1 MDRINATIGKLDELA
16 KNVKKREKNT
26 SERVPELLRQIQQL
40 EGEKDIL
47 AGSSRRLE
55 EQLAAKERENTERS
69 KRDQKTINEL
79 EKQLQ
84 KKDKDFRSREII
96 ELDEEKKLR
105 DELARKSQELEK
117 YRLLYEETLNEL
129 EQSRGPELR
138 QSMGFAKMEVDD
150 VHEIAKFE
158 HEEGEREGRAKES
171 EMEKQLERAR
181 AENSELQGS
190 LASMSYKLAQLF
202 NSAYEYGGA
211 KLLDYLQTSI
221 GLTEF

>member
-1 MDRINATIGKLDELA
+1 MK
-16 KNVKKREKNT
+16 
-26 SERVPELLRQIQQL
+26 QIQQL

-47 AGSSRRLE
+47 ATSSKRLE
-55 EQLAAKERENTERS
+55 EQLAAKERENSERS

-105 DELARKSQELEK
+105 DELARKTQETERYK
-117 YRLLYEETLNEL
+117 QLYEETLNEL
-129 EQSRGPELR
+129 EQSKGPGLR

-150 VHEIAKFE
+150 VHEIARFE
-158 HEEGEREGRAKES
+158 HEEGERDSRLKEG
-171 EMEKQLERAR
+171 EMEKQAERLR
-181 AENSELQGS
+181 SENSELQGS